1 MPGIDLLS
9 LSGEF
14 MSCEQAFW
22 VLVFRVVRIAVGRR
36 LLNRSTDISTPC
48 IGLSGAFNKN
58 VVETISFSSLVGR
71 WLTLD
76 NGLPRFCLQFS
87 ESNHSNFPWTEKW
100 RIYLTS
106 TSDGRE
112 TGTYHLQA
120 PEMLD
125 RAETLMVSR
134 STISPAAVGL
144 CSR

>member
-1 MPGIDLLS
+1 M
-9 LSGEF
+9 
-14 MSCEQAFW
+14 A
-22 VLVFRVVRIAVGRR
+22 
-36 LLNRSTDISTPC
+36 
-48 IGLSGAFNKN
+48 
-58 VVETISFSSLVGR
+58 ETIFLGSLVGR

-76 NGLPRFCLQFS
+76 FSRSTPFYPQFP
-87 ESNHSNFPWTEKW
+87 ESKHSNFPWTGNGELG
-100 RIYLTS
+100 IYLTS